1 MMTMRKSIL
10 SIALIA
16 AFGIFSTSC
25 RDTPKEEAA
34 EASIER
40 AAEDTGAAIEEAGE
54 DAAEATEGALER
66 TGREIDEA
74 VRETK
79 EAGKAAEEVLDDD
92 N

>member
-1 MMTMRKSIL
+1 MRKSIL
-10 SIALIA
+10 SIAIIVALGA
-16 AFGIFSTSC
+16 SLTSC

-40 AAEDTGAAIEEAGE
+40 AAEDTGAAIEEAAD
-54 DAAEATEGALER
+54 DAADATEGALEE

-79 EAGKAAEEVLDDD
+79 EAGQAVEDAFDDDD